1 MGKTEKKKQGSEKH
15 SIVNAFDSFNNS
27 VSELGM
33 NYQQL
38 TQNISALNLQITE
51 KNRQLEENFYK
62 VNQLR
67 WFFDSIL
74 NSMTD
79 GLIVIDPEGKIVLFN
94 VGAQKLTGYTGD
106 EVLGRPYREV
116 FSKGFSERF
125 SPLYTLKEGRALYLE
140 EKQLQTK
147 GERPVT
153 VRFSTALVTEGDSQV
168 LGALEV
174 LSDLTR
180 IKRLE
185 KEVLQIKTQAAL
197 NQMASLVAHE
207 VRNPLGGIRG
217 YVDLIAESFAED
229 DPRREMVRHVNDSIT
244 RLDEIVANFN
254 LYTRPVKPYFEE
266 TELRSYMRDVL
277 GYFLSSELAQEK
289 KIHFT
294 DNVDDLIEPLMVTM
308 DPILIE
314 QAIMAVFTNA
324 VKASEEGGTV
334 HVTLQPRYAGK
345 DPGSEYVALSV
356 RDQGVGMSHE
366 VLQKLF
372 TPFFTTREKG
382 LGLGLA
388 LAKNFVSL
396 HHGDILIESELD
408 AGTTVTL
415 ILLKQ

>member
-1 MGKTEKKKQGSEKH
+1 MGKTEEKKEGGDKH
-15 SIVNAFDSFNNS
+15 SIANAFDSFNHS

-33 NYQQL
+33 DYQEL
-38 TQNISALNLQITE
+38 SKNISDLNLQITE

-79 GLIVIDPEGKIVLFN
+79 GLIVIDPDGVIVLFN
-94 VGAQKLTGYTGD
+94 VGAQKLTGFSGD
-106 EVLGRPYREV
+106 EVLGRPYRQV
-116 FSKGFSERF
+116 FAKGFSERF
-125 SPLYTLKEGRALYLE
+125 SPLYTLKEGRALFLE

-153 VRFSTALVTEGDSQV
+153 VRFSTALVTEGDEKV

-185 KEVLQIKTQAAL
+185 KEVLQIKTQTAL

-217 YVDLIAESFAED
+217 YVDLIAESFADD
-229 DPRREMVRHVNDSIT
+229 DPRREMVRHITDSIV

-266 TELRSYMRDVL
+266 TELKSYMRDVL

-289 KIHFT
+289 KIQFT
-294 DNVDDLIEPLMVTM
+294 DNVDALEEPLRVTM

-324 VKASEEGGTV
+324 VQASVSGGTV
-334 HVTLQPRYAGK
+334 QVDLKPHVAGK
-345 DPGSEYVALSV
+345 DSTSEYVAISV
-356 RDQGVGMSHE
+356 IDQGVGMSHD
-366 VLQKLF
+366 VLQRLF

-388 LAKNFVSL
+388 LAKNFISL
-396 HHGDILIESELD
+396 HHGDIVIESEPG

-415 ILLKQ
+415 LLLKQ